1 MIGVA
6 SQIIFCIFA
15 AAVIGSVAGYL
26 IGGLRHSARI
36 TDIER
41 LWQAKLEQRD
51 GELARL
57 REAGHSA
64 TGFAASPIIEAASP
78 QATRTTTTEPLS
90 AAPMPE
96 QVKALSSDV
105 GQFEDKLSEALRLIE
120 KLAQSQARMENEIAA
135 LRDGEPGEFK
145 LEPSTPRS

>member
-1 MIGVA
+1 MVGVA

-36 TDIER
+36 SDIER

-57 REAGHSA
+57 REAGQTVS
-64 TGFAASPIIEAASP
+64 GFADSRGVEAP
-78 QATRTTTTEPLS
+78 LLQVTKTDTVEPF
-90 AAPMPE
+90 AAPPTPDE
-96 QVKALSSDV
+96 ISARGSAV

-135 LRDGEPGEFK
+135 LRNGERGDFK
-145 LEPSTPRS
+145 LEPSIPKS

>member
-1 MIGVA
+1 MVGVA

-36 TDIER
+36 SDIER

-51 GELARL
+51 GELALL

-64 TGFAASPIIEAASP
+64 TGFAESPISEAALLH
-78 QATRTTTTEPLS
+78 ATRTTTEEPLTTPPT
-90 AAPMPE
+90 AG
-96 QVKALSSDV
+96 QVIAQGSDS

-120 KLAQSQARMENEIAA
+120 KLALSQARMENEIAA
-135 LRDGEPGEFK
+135 LRNGERGEFK
-145 LEPSTPRS
+145 LEPSTPKS